1 MLALALGCASCFPIT
16 MNVWMVGLKT
26 WSVLLSITGSSSES
40 WMSSYRRVIAILPGK
55 GEIKHKKG
63 TCYDVNNTATCWQP
77 QCVFILSGC
86 MCTVFTLP

>member
-1 MLALALGCASCFPIT
+1 MSAWFENLIYI
-16 MNVWMVGLKT
+16 VE
-26 WSVLLSITGSSSES
+26 LSITGSSSES
-40 WMSSYRRVIAILPGK
+40 WMTSYRRVIAILPGK